1 MTASLASGFVP
12 LRLDKVGTEL
22 CQNGTQDAPRS
33 TGAVIR
39 RARCAALLLPC
50 RADIPLCFIKSH
62 KAHSAVGYALYARR
76 MAPTHNNPCTR
87 PWHAFC
93 SVPLRT
99 TGLRFEVKHTG
110 RCQGINGAMKHKNS
124 HLLVG
129 YWSRLRN
136 GRDVPDQTD
145 IDPRQIKRLLSYTFI
160 LDCENPSRPVY
171 RLAGTALCERFGFEL
186 KGTGFLAH
194 WESQSGLSL
203 AGLLNQALK
212 LRQPVCLSSIAAT
225 ADNGMVELETILTP
239 VSFNGGEP
247 KRFFGLVQM
256 LSDPTP
262 LLGRAIAY
270 ERLIASQLIQED
282 EPLPSY
288 DQNIPPPPPPPPPSM
303 MRSHPKAPYLRLV
316 INQDH
321 PNLSA
326 FGTGDLLHKM
336 FEAFSRLR
344 GVANSQDIAKLS

>member
-1 MTASLASGFVP
+1 M
-12 LRLDKVGTEL
+12 
-22 CQNGTQDAPRS
+22 
-33 TGAVIR
+33 
-39 RARCAALLLPC
+39 
-50 RADIPLCFIKSH
+50 
-62 KAHSAVGYALYARR
+62 
-76 MAPTHNNPCTR
+76 
-87 PWHAFC
+87 
-93 SVPLRT
+93 
-99 TGLRFEVKHTG
+99 
-110 RCQGINGAMKHKNS
+110 AMKHKNS

-160 LDCENPSRPVY
+160 LDCEMASRPVY

-194 WESQSGLSL
+194 WESQSGLALVSL
-203 AGLLNQALK
+203 LRQALK
-212 LRQPVCLSSIAAT
+212 RRQPICLSSIAAT

-239 VSFNGGEP
+239 MSFNGGEP
-247 KRFFGLVQM
+247 RRFFGLVQM

-282 EPLPSY
+282 EPLAHY
-288 DQNIPPPPPPPPPSM
+288 DQNLPPPPPF
-303 MRSHPKAPYLRLV
+303 RSVEAHPKAPYLRLV

-321 PNLSA
+321 PDLSA
-326 FGTGDLLHKM
+326 FDAGDLLQKM
-336 FEAFSRLR
+336 FDAFAWLR
-344 GVANSQDIAKLS
+344 GAANTDEISRSS